1 MALLNVPAG
10 HSDGASAPAPQTAPG
25 GHLAHAWPFAYVP
38 AGQIPQ
44 TLAVVLCTWPPGHS
58 QTEAPGALSLPAGQ
72 VALAVPLPSP
82 QLPAA
87 HLWQAVDTPCFSKVS
102 KHYQTM
108 PLQHDKASC
117 TARSRRI
124 A

>member
-1 MALLNVPAG
+1 V
-10 HSDGASAPAPQTAPG
+10 S
-25 GHLAHAWPFAYVP
+25 PFAYVP

-58 QTEAPGALSLPAGQ
+58 QTEAPGALSLPAWQ

-87 HLWQAVDTPCFSKVS
+87 HLWQAVDTPSMK
-102 KHYQTM
+102 YWPGPQQTKE
-108 PLQHDKASC
+108 PGPVQRP
-117 TARSRRI
+117 TAGGAHVGEQDAPEAAPGAENSPGRQARHAVAAPSGE
-124 A
+124 